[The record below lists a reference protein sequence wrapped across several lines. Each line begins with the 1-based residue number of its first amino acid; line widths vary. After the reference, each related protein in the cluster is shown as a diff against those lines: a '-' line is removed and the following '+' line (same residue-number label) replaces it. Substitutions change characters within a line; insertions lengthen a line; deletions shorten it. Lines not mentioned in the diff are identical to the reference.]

1 MRGAASRVPMNS
13 LGVAELTP
21 REVQARKEKGDPFL
35 LLDIREHDEVAM
47 AALAGAVHIPMGDLG
62 ARLGELPKDKDI
74 VVFCHHGNRS
84 LMVGY
89 QLKRRGFTRIF
100 HMPGGINLWSQQ
112 VDPSVPQY
120 E

>member
-1 MRGAASRVPMNS
+1 MNTF
-13 LGVAELTP
+13 GVAEATLQ
-21 REVQARKEKGDPFL
+21 EVKARLDKGDSFL

-47 AALAGAVHIPMGDLG
+47 ASIGGAVHIPMGDLG

-89 QLKRRGFTRIF
+89 QLKRRGFTRVF
-100 HMPGGINLWSQQ
+100 NMPGGIDQWSLQI
-112 VDPSVPQY
+112 DNSVPQY